1 MISKMID
8 KEEALKFLEAY
19 QPLPSDSEL
28 SKNINILN
36 IYNEVRKYFLTHYD
50 PRCIPLFLNSFGGR
64 NGFGVYQLIEDVLK
78 CYPSELVIPFI
89 KLALHSK
96 FESVIYWNAQI
107 AVSFPDDSLQES
119 LINLINHHNVDIRY
133 TAISA
138 LSRMPNQD
146 YKEYLKT
153 RLIFESDN
161 DIIEL
166 IHELL

>member
-1 MISKMID
+1 MID

-78 CYPSELVIPFI
+78 CYRVHCKLSPSCRLV
-89 KLALHSK
+89 
-96 FESVIYWNAQI
+96 
-107 AVSFPDDSLQES
+107 
-119 LINLINHHNVDIRY
+119 
-133 TAISA
+133 
-138 LSRMPNQD
+138 
-146 YKEYLKT
+146 
-153 RLIFESDN
+153 
-161 DIIEL
+161 
-166 IHELL
+166 